1 MPLKITDTK
10 YSQISQGN
18 FQKAWIRLRHV
29 IAIAELMGLR
39 KASQAVQFN
48 RANGV
53 DDDETQVQKA
63 QLWESLCSAER
74 ISGMI
79 INIPSG
85 TRRYPPTEFQTLTVG
100 GVVQSR
106 QYLGRITDIAA
117 KIQYLDDMDTTE
129 SYASALELD
138 RELRVL
144 SSQTPKSWWAENLEH
159 VAADHLVQFLHYCIV
174 MRLHL
179 TFTMRQDPGNEY
191 TYSRLACMDACEC
204 VAQRY
209 QFLRGALPSG
219 IFISRFL
226 DLQAFT
232 ATVVLLLTSQNS
244 PSTDRLSL
252 QTDKAKIDR
261 IVGQVIRLMDEKSND
276 TTGFE
281 FAQHGAMTI
290 RSLSALLLQ
299 DYDVSKVKE
308 LTLRV
313 PLLGKVNVRRNV
325 SMSQAP
331 QTNNPRFPQTSS
343 ELGPYNRNEQSYP
356 EHRRQSLN
364 IDASTGQVVQPQ
376 QAWQWD
382 PLSWS
387 VEDTYENFFL
397 EENFDQFAM

>member
-1 MPLKITDTK
+1 M
-10 YSQISQGN
+10 
-18 FQKAWIRLRHV
+18 RHV

-48 RANGV
+48 RVNRI
-53 DDDETQVQKA
+53 DDDEAQVQKA

-74 ISGMI
+74 IAGMI
-79 INIPSG
+79 TNIPSG
-85 TRRYPPTEFQTLTVG
+85 TRRYQPREFQALTVD

-106 QYLGRITDIAA
+106 RYLARITDIAA
-117 KIQYLDDMDTTE
+117 KIQYLDDMETTE

-159 VAADHLVQFLHYCIV
+159 VAPDHVVQFLHYSIM

-179 TFTMRQDPGNEY
+179 TFTVRQDPGDEY

-209 QFLRGALPSG
+209 QFLRGALPPG
-219 IFISRFL
+219 VFLARFL

-232 ATVVLLLTSQNS
+232 ATVVLLLTSQSS

-261 IVGQVIRLMDEKSND
+261 IVGQVVRVMDEKSND

-290 RSLSALLLQ
+290 RSLSALLVQ

-313 PLLGKVNVRRNV
+313 PLLGKVIVRRNV

-331 QTNNPRFPQTSS
+331 HPNNPRFPQIPT
-343 ELGPYNRNEQSYP
+343 EWGTYNRNEQSYS
-356 EHRRQSLN
+356 EQRRQPLN
-364 IDASTGQVVQPQ
+364 IDASTGQAVQPQ

-397 EENFDQFAM
+397 EENFDQFTM